1 MGIKRKE
8 QKLASIA
15 KIYLYSISNQYPYSS
30 ITKSQ
35 KIEMFKSSVELA
47 YQSLDVPL
55 KKIINNDF
63 FYQEYPGWWKLL
75 YSKSSYQKLRLLA
88 INKFLEVFYEL

>member
-1 MGIKRKE
+1 MVNKRKE

-15 KIYLYSISNQYPYSS
+15 RIYLHSISIQFSNSS

-35 KIEMFKSSVELA
+35 KIELFKSSVELA

-88 INKFLEVFYEL
+88 INRFLEVFYEL